1 VDEASERRV
10 KYFEDVSSVVDRH
23 RARGFEYE
31 KEAIAY
37 STSALKVLSYLNG
50 GGLLAMPAAVTLF
63 HTSID
68 KVKFLLL
75 GGAGSFVAGLLFVAI
90 SQGCAFFTMAKRS
103 ESQNHFADEQTLL
116 LNMVHYPEVGD
127 QKSMRTEATEN
138 RQAANRKVAAS
149 DKWRFAGV
157 RFWHSTLD
165 ASWARSRSCLDFLP
179 SRLALRNLPAG
190 KWRGPGRYMLW
201 SARVYSS
208 SKYFIGRWSKRSS
221 TAKSAGRKN

>member
-10 KYFEDVSSVVDRH
+10 KYFEDVASAVDRH

-50 GGLLAMPAAVTLF
+50 GGLLAMPAAVALF

-75 GGAGSFVAGLLFVAI
+75 GGAGCFVVGLLFVALA
-90 SQGCAFFTMAKRS
+90 QGCAFFTMAKRS

-116 LNMVHYPEVGD
+116 LNMVHYPGVGD
-127 QKSMRTEATEN
+127 QPSIRIEATEC
-138 RQAANRKVAAS
+138 RQAANRKIAVS
-149 DKWRFAGV
+149 DKWRFAG
-157 RFWHSTLD
+157 
-165 ASWARSRSCLDFLP
+165 
-179 SRLALRNLPAG
+179 LALFWLSLLAFNVGCLLGAFAI
-190 KWRGPGRYMLW
+190 L
-201 SARVYSS
+201 S
-208 SKYFIGRWSKRSS
+208 
-221 TAKSAGRKN
+221 